1 MKRYA
6 TWTYS
11 LIMIA
16 ALALAQGG
24 FAADKWTNKKPMP
37 TARLWLSTSVV
48 DEQIYA
54 IGGSAT
60 VVGPTLST
68 VEVYDPTT
76 NTWTKKADMPFPRA
90 GIATSA
96 VNGKIYVM
104 GGWSEDTILSA
115 VEMYDPV
122 TDTWETKA
130 PMPTTRA
137 FFSTS
142 VVNGK
147 IYAIGGT
154 PTRFGPVLATLD
166 VYDPQTDTWM
176 PQRDMLTP
184 RAGTFTSVVNGH
196 IYVIGG
202 VTTIP
207 GPPVSTVEAYHP
219 ETDTWR
225 VKANLPTARTAL
237 STSAVG
243 EKIYAIGGTQIIEG
257 PIIGPGIQKVEEYDV
272 VTDTWTEKQSMR
284 TARLFFST
292 SAVNGSIYAIGGV
305 TTGVGPE
312 GLAKAEEY
320 DTGFMPSLT
329 PAWDVNSDGTVNIF
343 DLVTVALQ
351 FGEVGVALKGDVNSD
366 GVVNVL
372 DLVVIASHFG
382 ESTLAAAPYVVNLK
396 RTLDTPALERV
407 QRALG
412 ALQGVKNP
420 SHNTLVAIGSLN
432 AWLNTTRKNESQT
445 VTETKLLDNYPNPFN
460 PETWIPY
467 QLASR
472 CEVIIRIYDKN
483 GKQVRQLDIG
493 EKPAGLHLSR
503 AQAAYWDG
511 HNDAGERVSSGVYF
525 YQMLTPDFFS
535 AARKA
540 IVLK

>member
-1 MKRYA
+1 MKRYSI
-6 TWTYS
+6 WIHGI
-11 LIMIA
+11 IMIGL
-16 ALALAQGG
+16 LALAQGG
-24 FAADKWTNKKPMP
+24 FAADKWTNKKAMP

-48 DEQIYA
+48 DGQVYA

-60 VVGPTLST
+60 VVGPTLSA
-68 VEVYDPTT
+68 VEVYDPGS
-76 NTWTKKADMPFPRA
+76 NTWTKKADLPFPRA
-90 GIATSA
+90 GIATSV

-122 TDTWETKA
+122 TDTWESKA

-142 VVNGK
+142 IVNGK

-154 PTRFGPVLATLD
+154 PTRFGPVLATVD
-166 VYDPQTDTWM
+166 VYDPETDTWM
-176 PQRDMLTP
+176 LQGNMPTP

-202 VTTIP
+202 VAAIQ

-219 ETDTWR
+219 ETGTWR
-225 VKANLPTARTAL
+225 PKADMPTARTGL

-243 EKIYAIGGTQIIEG
+243 EKIYAIGGTEI
-257 PIIGPGIQKVEEYDV
+257 IIGPVVGDGLQRVEEYDV
-272 VTDTWTEKQSMR
+272 VTDTWTEKQRMR

-292 SAVNGSIYAIGGV
+292 SSVNGSIYAIGGV
-305 TTGVGPE
+305 PTGVGPA
-312 GLAKAEEY
+312 GLAKVEEY

-329 PAWDVNSDGTVNIF
+329 PEWDVNLDGTVNIF

-351 FGEVGVALKGDVNSD
+351 FGAVGVGLKGDVNSD
-366 GVVNVL
+366 GSVDIL
-372 DLVVIASHFG
+372 DLVLVASHFG
-382 ESTLAAAPYVVNLK
+382 ESTLAAAPSVVTLK
-396 RTLDTPALERV
+396 RMRDTPALEQI

-412 ALQGVKNP
+412 ALQAVENP
-420 SHNTLVAIGSLN
+420 SHNTLVAIRWLN
-432 AWLNTTRKNESQT
+432 AWLRNADTPQT

-472 CEVIIRIYDKN
+472 CVVTIRIYDKN

-493 EKPAGLHLSR
+493 EKPVGLHLNR

-525 YQMLTPDFFS
+525 YQMLTPDFS
-535 AARKA
+535 AVRKA